1 MSASDA
7 ADADQGCAGFV
18 LGLVLFF
25 AVETFLW
32 VTISFGMA
40 GLVSFRSEL
49 ALVLLVY
56 LGLALGGFAAIAFGG
71 LRGQFGRYAAGFAA
85 TVVVTIAILA
95 VLPLD

>member
-1 MSASDA
+1 MNASDA

-18 LGLVLFF
+18 LGLVLFV
-25 AVETFLW
+25 AVEAYLW
-32 VTISFGMA
+32 TAITFGMA
-40 GLVSFRSEL
+40 ALVSFRSAL

-85 TVVVTIAILA
+85 TVVVTIALLA
-95 VLPLD
+95 VLPLA